1 MKQNKVMSVFN
12 GYEMQKYF
20 LLLTKQAE
28 EAAYM
33 AMVDSSELDIEL
45 DDFISEIKNMPLL
58 KEMIQEMILVSISN
72 VNWQETVETVISK
85 NKQIT
90 YTN

>member
-28 EAAYM
+28 EAAYI
-33 AMVDSSELDIEL
+33 AMSQSSDLNLDL
-45 DDFISEIKNMPLL
+45 DEFIAEIKNMPLL
-58 KEMIQEMILVSISN
+58 KQMIQEMVLVSISN
-72 VNWQETVETVISK
+72 VDWQKAIEIVMSK
-85 NKQIT
+85 NKNIT
-90 YTN
+90 YKT

>member
-28 EAAYM
+28 EAAYR
-33 AMVDSSELDIEL
+33 AMVKSSESNIEL
-45 DDFISEIKNMPLL
+45 NDFIAEIKNMPLL
-58 KEMIQEMILVSISN
+58 KQMIQEMILVSISN
-72 VNWQETVETVISK
+72 VDWQDTIETVMVK
-85 NKQIT
+85 NRQIT
-90 YTN
+90 YKN